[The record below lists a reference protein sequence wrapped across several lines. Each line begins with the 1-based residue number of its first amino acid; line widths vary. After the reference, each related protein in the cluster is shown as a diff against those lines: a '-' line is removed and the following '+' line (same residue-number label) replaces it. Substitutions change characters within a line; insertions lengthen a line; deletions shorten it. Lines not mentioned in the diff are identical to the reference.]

1 MGDRPTV
8 CVSPQLLFGL
18 AAPPL
23 SPSVSGGGP
32 QPRFQYP
39 VEGKYACIWCLSR
52 AKHYILY
59 HFVRCL
65 ALPIKLLVLSV
76 LGGRRPVYYVNSAL
90 FSTRTADSSQYLVI
104 SFCLAA
110 PHRRS
115 LLSPRNFGQ
124 AGFHLTLPR
133 KASQVNAAIRCKPVN
148 RGGKCGKRAVN
159 GSWLIHGVTG
169 FQRPASSALQR

>member
-8 CVSPQLLFGL
+8 YLSPQLLFWFWRT
-18 AAPPL
+18 PPQRRQ
-23 SPSVSGGGP
+23 GFWGRA
-32 QPRFQYP
+32 QPHLQYP

-65 ALPIKLLVLSV
+65 ALPFKLLVFSV
-76 LGGRRPVYYVNSAL
+76 LGVRRPVYYVNSAL
-90 FSTRTADSSQYLVI
+90 FSTRTAGSSSYLVI

-133 KASQVNAAIRCKPVN
+133 KATQVNAAIRCKPVN

-159 GSWLIHGVTG
+159 GSWLIHG
-169 FQRPASSALQR
+169 